1 MSRRGRDS
9 YQPHYN
15 ADLPPRPPPAVA
27 DAMYQ
32 FGGNQRKSHGFSF
45 RSRISERDLLRHVPT
60 PHETPVFN
68 RSSGGDRFKDVNNL
82 TDSEEEPM
90 DEGSDEEAERSKRR
104 KLDDGSVETI
114 TKPKW
119 SNPDVYTS
127 LPPEQESAGKHI
139 DVLKLIRKARNENA
153 VLQNTAA
160 AQDDFISFDSLDD
173 TTFDAPANAPLGPR
187 ADMHVTNNATPSR
200 QTQTLGKRKRGH
212 DDETL
217 LGDVSRGQYH
227 ANGRPLAVWL
237 PLNTISPTPWLQRPK
252 RGDSAMV
259 ALHKEIIDF
268 YSWVRPRDFEQAVRE
283 DLTHR
288 LSRELNRY
296 RQGELKAFGS
306 YAAGLYLPTGDM
318 DLVYDMR
325 GSIVTKSKL
334 YQISSFINRAG
345 IAARDSVKTIA
356 FAKVPII
363 KFVDATTGI
372 KVDLSF
378 NNDTGVVA
386 IETFKKWQIMY
397 PALPVLVAVIK
408 QFLMIRG
415 LNDNAVGGFGGFAT
429 ICMVTSLIQSL
440 PVSKHNN
447 LGELLLEF
455 FNLFGNLLDYR
466 RVGIRMDPP
475 AFINKVRQK
484 FKTPGTDH

>member
-1 MSRRGRDS
+1 MPR
-9 YQPHYN
+9 YN
-15 ADLPPRPPPAVA
+15 ADLPPKSPAAVS
-27 DAMYQ
+27 DAMYH
-32 FGGNQRKSHGFSF
+32 FGGKQRNSHGFSF
-45 RSRISERDLLRHVPT
+45 RTRISERDLLRHVPT
-60 PHETPVFN
+60 PNETPVFN
-68 RSSGGDRFKDVNNL
+68 RGAGGDRFKDVDNM
-82 TDSEEEPM
+82 TDSEEEIM
-90 DEGSDEEAERSKRR
+90 DEGSDQEEDRSKRR
-104 KLDDGSVETI
+104 KLDDGAAELS

-153 VLQNTAA
+153 VAQNTTASE
-160 AQDDFISFDSLDD
+160 DDFISFDTLGDD
-173 TTFDAPANAPLGPR
+173 AFEPPANAPLGPK
-187 ADMHVTNNATPSR
+187 ADQ
-200 QTQTLGKRKRGH
+200 QTSSNIFPDKQAQTLGKRKRGH
-212 DDETL
+212 DDDTL
-217 LGDVSRGQYH
+217 LGDRQRGQYH
-227 ANGRPLAVWL
+227 ANGRPLAAWL
-237 PLNTISPTPWLQRPK
+237 ASSTISPTPWVQTPRS
-252 RGDSAMV
+252 GDSAMV
-259 ALHKEIIDF
+259 ALHKEILDF
-268 YSWVRPRDFEQAVRE
+268 YSWVRPRDFEQTVRE
-283 DLTHR
+283 DLVGR
-288 LSRELNRY
+288 LSYELNRF

-325 GSIVTKSKL
+325 GYIVSKSKL
-334 YQISSFINRAG
+334 YQISSFIERGG
-345 IAARDSVKTIA
+345 IAAPGSVKTIA

-363 KFVDATTGI
+363 KFVDALTGI

-386 IETFKKWQIMY
+386 IDTFKKWQVKH

-429 ICMVTSLIQSL
+429 ICMATSLIQTL
-440 PVSKHNN
+440 PVSRHNN
-447 LGELLLEF
+447 LGEMLVEF

-475 AFINKVRQK
+475 AFINKVSRLVRSV
-484 FKTPGTDH
+484 